1 MYYEFGITTL
11 TDSSIASVLVSVV
24 LLSGSITLY
33 FSWFQLRTKRVLLVL
48 RQLAAALTMPEDDW
62 HAAKVR
68 AAMVVKTHSWAL
80 AAWRATEPRVIALPQ
95 ESDSRTV
102 MLVSPRDI
110 WVPQH
115 LLVRQLNLP
124 LAQVIPVLILCIG
137 LLFTLIFVAIRSP
150 YTDPVGIEFIPVIIA
165 LGASVVWTIAVLHH
179 MGELQIS
186 TENILDALWNL
197 APSVGGEIAAIS
209 HLQMSFEQKR
219 HIHEQQDITE
229 KLLNETRS
237 SLKLMEAQL
246 TESMRFSD
254 VLQRIETDLAPSL
267 AGAVS
272 ESVLPPF
279 ELITQRFVTSI
290 DGFREK
296 LLEIHHDSLKS
307 ILSDF
312 STLLK
317 QATEAEVAHLRVTLE
332 GFSSR
337 LDTAGLTIGYE
348 TADAAKVIDKAG
360 KLLTNRVEKAATDL
374 TSASDAVSLSVKE
387 IEATIMET
395 AKLGQRG
402 NESFA
407 DGLELADVALV
418 QLKEVIDK
426 LGDTASTM
434 QRVSGGVGHALAALQ
449 MKIAGSARRS

>member
-1 MYYEFGITTL
+1 MYYEFGMTTSA
-11 TDSSIASVLVSVV
+11 DSSTSSMLVAVV
-24 LLSGSITLY
+24 LIFGSITLY
-33 FSWFQLRTKRVLLVL
+33 FFWFHSRTKRVLLVL
-48 RQLAAALTMPEDDW
+48 QQLAAALTMPEDDW
-62 HAAKVR
+62 HAAKAR

-95 ESDSRTV
+95 GSGSRTV

-110 WVPQH
+110 WMPQQ

-137 LLFTLIFVAIRSP
+137 LLFTLLFVALRSP
-150 YTDPVGIEFIPVIIA
+150 YTAPVGIEFIPVIVA
-165 LGASVVWTIAVLHH
+165 LGASVLWTIAVLQRL
-179 MGELQIS
+179 GELQIS
-186 TENILDALWNL
+186 TENILEALWNL

-209 HLQMSFEQKR
+209 HLQMSFEKKR
-219 HIHEQQDITE
+219 HIHEQQDIAQQ
-229 KLLNETRS
+229 LLNE
-237 SLKLMEAQL
+237 A
-246 TESMRFSD
+246 MRFSD

-267 AGAVS
+267 AGALS

-279 ELITQRFVTSI
+279 ELITQRFLDSI
-290 DGFREK
+290 DGFRDK

-307 ILSDF
+307 MLSDF

-332 GFSSR
+332 SFSSR

-348 TADAAKVIDKAG
+348 TADAAKAIDKAG
-360 KLLTNRVEKAATDL
+360 KLLTNRVEKAAIDL

-387 IEATIMET
+387 IEATIKET

-418 QLKEVIDK
+418 QFKEVIDK